1 MQVYVRSDHFSR
13 SSQAQVNTD
22 LQSHLASESEGQEAC
37 LLSVISWVQDHL
49 HLYLTPDTKQEKEET
64 PLAGGVEEKF
74 SRYWIYSHHI
84 YSKVKR
90 KNILDLAAQYCLT
103 GFCLP
108 GKPGVICIEG
118 EARNCSEWWSLVR
131 SWNWQR
137 LSIKVQE
144 DLTSEDVDSLRL
156 FGKFEEIGVVKN
168 TERSNHMDMGEFQ
181 KYLESH
187 NCQWI
192 FKELFSI
199 KDRD

>member
-1 MQVYVRSDHFSR
+1 MICS
-13 SSQAQVNTD
+13 
-22 LQSHLASESEGQEAC
+22 
-37 LLSVISWVQDHL
+37 
-49 HLYLTPDTKQEKEET
+49 
-64 PLAGGVEEKF
+64 
-74 SRYWIYSHHI
+74 
-84 YSKVKR
+84 
-90 KNILDLAAQYCLT
+90 
-103 GFCLP
+103 
-108 GKPGVICIEG
+108 GVICIEG
-118 EARNCSEWWSLVR
+118 VARNCAEWWSLVR

-137 LSIKVQE
+137 LSVKVQE
-144 DLTSEDVDSLRL
+144 DFTTENLDSNRL